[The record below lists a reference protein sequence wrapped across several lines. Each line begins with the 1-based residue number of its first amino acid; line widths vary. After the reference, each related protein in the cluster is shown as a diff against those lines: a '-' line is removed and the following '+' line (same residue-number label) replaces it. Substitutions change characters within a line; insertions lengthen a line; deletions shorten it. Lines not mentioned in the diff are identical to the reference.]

1 MLNAALNDGSRKK
14 PGGTPSVSRIA
25 GAMLLGAL
33 GAVALV
39 VTSGSVHSMLLTSES
54 APSRVTDVEPL
65 TVYYWPMWGRAGH
78 VFWMLDEAEYPYVHV
93 SDKEHIAEVAS
104 AFGAM
109 NDTFAPPIVKD
120 GDFLLSQSVALAIYL
135 GEKLGFDHGVPD
147 NFKAMQHLSDLLDF
161 FNEAGKAATTPQLLH
176 EFVDGAFFGAR
187 FDNWVGN
194 IERSIVGP
202 YYYGEEI
209 TYVDFFM
216 ANCVEWA
223 HNRVFD
229 AVEPVTGDKWAGYP
243 KVNKVLE
250 LVRQTRGYKVSKL
263 AHVIPPYIATEDFVA
278 EFSK

>member
-1 MLNAALNDGSRKK
+1 
-14 PGGTPSVSRIA
+14 
-25 GAMLLGAL
+25 
-33 GAVALV
+33 
-39 VTSGSVHSMLLTSES
+39 
-54 APSRVTDVEPL
+54 
-65 TVYYWPMWGRAGH
+65 
-78 VFWMLDEAEYPYVHV
+78 
-93 SDKEHIAEVAS
+93 
-104 AFGAM
+104 
-109 NDTFAPPIVKD
+109 
-120 GDFLLSQSVALAIYL
+120 
-135 GEKLGFDHGVPD
+135 
-147 NFKAMQHLSDLLDF
+147 
-161 FNEAGKAATTPQLLH
+161 
-176 EFVDGAFFGAR
+176 VDGAFFGAR